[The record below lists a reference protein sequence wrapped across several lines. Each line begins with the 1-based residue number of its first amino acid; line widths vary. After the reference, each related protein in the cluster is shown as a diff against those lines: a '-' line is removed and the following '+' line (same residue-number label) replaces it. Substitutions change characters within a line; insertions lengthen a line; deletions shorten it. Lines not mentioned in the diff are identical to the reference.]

1 MGPTNVM
8 YDALKAQFEAQK
20 QKALATLT
28 IYLTNPVGIGE
39 HPQHI
44 DEMMKLTASLA
55 EAEDCIKTLEES
67 FEPDISTAGAIGAT
81 RNTTKGLWNSTI
93 SNKKNTLNE

>member
-1 MGPTNVM
+1 MTTNKNVL
-8 YDALKAQFEAQK
+8 YDALKAQFEAKK

-44 DEMMKLTASLA
+44 EEMVKLAEELA
-55 EAEDCIKTLEES
+55 EADDVVKTLEKT
-67 FEPDISTAGAIGAT
+67 FEAPKPTAD
-81 RNTTKGLWNSTI
+81 
-93 SNKKNTLNE
+93 E

>member
-1 MGPTNVM
+1 MATNNNVI
-8 YDALKAQFEAQK
+8 YDALKSQFEAQK

-44 DEMMKLTASLA
+44 EEMETMARSLD
-55 EAEDCIKTLEES
+55 EAEDVLENIKRT
-67 FEPDISTAGAIGAT
+67 FEGTE
-81 RNTTKGLWNSTI
+81 TTET
-93 SNKKNTLNE
+93 NE

>member
-1 MGPTNVM
+1 MGPSSVI
-8 YDALKAQFEAQK
+8 YDALKAQFEAQR

-44 DEMMKLTASLA
+44 DEMVALTKSLA
-55 EAEDCIKTLEES
+55 EAEDCIEVLES
-67 FEPDISTAGAIGAT
+67 TFEI
-81 RNTTKGLWNSTI
+81 NST
-93 SNKKNTLNE
+93 NNGKDN

>member
-1 MGPTNVM
+1 MATNNNVI
-8 YDALKAQFEAQK
+8 YDALKSQFEAQK

-44 DEMMKLTASLA
+44 EEMETMARSLA
-55 EAEDCIKTLEES
+55 EAEDVLETLKRT
-67 FEPDISTAGAIGAT
+67 FEGTE
-81 RNTTKGLWNSTI
+81 TTET
-93 SNKKNTLNE
+93 NE

>member
-8 YDALKAQFEAQK
+8 YDALKAQFVAQK

-44 DEMMKLTASLA
+44 DEMMTLTRSLA
-55 EAEDCIKTLEES
+55 EAEDCIQTLENT
-67 FEPDISTAGAIGAT
+67 FEVKSTA
-81 RNTTKGLWNSTI
+81 
-93 SNKKNTLNE
+93 NENGN

>member
-1 MGPTNVM
+1 MAINNNVI

-44 DEMMKLTASLA
+44 EEMETLARSLA
-55 EAEDCIKTLEES
+55 EAEDVIATLERT
-67 FEPDISTAGAIGAT
+67 FEPKEESTP
-81 RNTTKGLWNSTI
+81 
-93 SNKKNTLNE
+93 NE

>member
-8 YDALKAQFEAQK
+8 YDALKAQFVAQK

-44 DEMMKLTASLA
+44 DEMMTLTRSLA
-55 EAEDCIKTLEES
+55 EAEDCIQTLENT
-67 FEPDISTAGAIGAT
+67 FEVKSTD
-81 RNTTKGLWNSTI
+81 
-93 SNKKNTLNE
+93 NENGN